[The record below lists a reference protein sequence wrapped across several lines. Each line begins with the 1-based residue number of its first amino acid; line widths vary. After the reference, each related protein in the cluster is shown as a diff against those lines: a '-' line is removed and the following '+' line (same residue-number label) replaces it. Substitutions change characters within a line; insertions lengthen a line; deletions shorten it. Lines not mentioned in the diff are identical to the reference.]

1 MIRCILYL
9 DNSFTFGG
17 AINSIIET
25 IRHLNRSKYK
35 PMLVSA
41 QKSSF
46 LQQKLPSTEYYTFQF
61 KLPWIHNAFF
71 QRITNIPIYDI
82 PFFKKSIIYLRSLY
96 WLFRYTLPESF
107 SICQIGKQ
115 CNASL
120 VHLNNILGSQLSGII
135 AAKLLRVPCVAHLR
149 DYEQSSRTTRRYAQW
164 IEHHIAIS
172 ESIRQ
177 NLLQLGVPD
186 ARISVVH
193 DAIDVNAFSE
203 VSDPSPLISEFG
215 IAEDELLIGLFGRV
229 IGWKGTREFVLA
241 VERLSR
247 QWDNF
252 RAFIVGD
259 PSDFDDGYY
268 RQVKELAESLGV
280 ADKLVFTGYRED
292 VAQLMHLMDVVVHTS
307 ISPEPFGMVII
318 EAMACGKPV
327 VASNVGGGPL
337 EIVDD
342 GVTGFLVNPKDPDQT
357 ASELLT
363 LFSDPDLRK
372 KMGHAGRRK
381 ALEQYNSPKQA
392 SRIEAIYD
400 MLLEK
405 Q

>member
-1 MIRCILYL
+1 
-9 DNSFTFGG
+9 
-17 AINSIIET
+17 
-25 IRHLNRSKYK
+25 
-35 PMLVSA
+35 
-41 QKSSF
+41 
-46 LQQKLPSTEYYTFQF
+46 
-61 KLPWIHNAFF
+61 
-71 QRITNIPIYDI
+71 
-82 PFFKKSIIYLRSLY
+82 
-96 WLFRYTLPESF
+96 
-107 SICQIGKQ
+107 
-115 CNASL
+115 
-120 VHLNNILGSQLSGII
+120 
-135 AAKLLRVPCVAHLR
+135 
-149 DYEQSSRTTRRYAQW
+149 
-164 IEHHIAIS
+164 
-172 ESIRQ
+172 
-177 NLLQLGVPD
+177 
-186 ARISVVH
+186 VH
-193 DAIDVNAFSE
+193 DAIDVNAFSG

-363 LFSDPDLRK
+363 LFSDPGLRK

-381 ALEQYNSPKQA
+381 ALEQYDSSVQA
-392 SRIEAIYD
+392 QRIEAIYEV
-400 MLLEK
+400 LLA
-405 Q
+405 QQ